1 MFSLKQPA
9 KLFGIINIS
18 MKLKIKLGKE
28 SSGFT
33 IVELAL
39 AAVVFPIVVIGIINA
54 FQSVGNA
61 YKIARE
67 LNEIY
72 TVLSACPEIDRAL
85 QYDIVSSLTN
95 CYPNNTFAAENGG
108 DTTFTYIPNLVV
120 TPAVSLPNSDPLY
133 NIPDSKVIDV
143 SVGYIDSGGLPLKL
157 RLLISR
163 NGISQQ

>member
-1 MFSLKQPA
+1 MKA
-9 KLFGIINIS
+9 KL
-18 MKLKIKLGKE
+18 KLVGHAA
-28 SSGFT
+28 GFT

-39 AAVVFPIVVIGIINA
+39 AAVIFPIIVIGIINA
-54 FQSVGNA
+54 FEAVGHN
-61 YKIARE
+61 YQIARQ

-85 QYDIVSSLTN
+85 QYDIVSSMTN

-108 DTTFTYIPNLVV
+108 TSTFTYIPNLVV
-120 TPAVSLPNSDPLY
+120 TTAVSLPNGDPLY

-143 SVGYIDSGGLPLKL
+143 NVGFVDNSGQPLKL

>member
-1 MFSLKQPA
+1 MNRWTNS
-9 KLFGIINIS
+9 
-18 MKLKIKLGKE
+18 IKGQG
-28 SSGFT
+28 GFT
-33 IVELAL
+33 MVELLL
-39 AAVVFPIVVIGIINA
+39 AAVVFPIIVIGIINA
-54 FQSVGNA
+54 FQAVGHA

-67 LNEIY
+67 MNEMY

-120 TPAVSLPNSDPLY
+120 TPAISLPSGDPLY

-143 SVGYIDSGGLPLKL
+143 DVGFIDNSGQPLKL